1 MKLVVVWSVF
11 KVIIEIC
18 TKGKKLFNKIQK
30 LQGSALALMIFVPR
44 LGSGHQHGFHT
55 NVNSSTQ

>member
-11 KVIIEIC
+11 KVILEIC
-18 TKGKKLFNKIQK
+18 TNGKQIFNQI
-30 LQGSALALMIFVPR
+30 LVPR

-55 NVNSSTQ
+55 NVNFSTQ